1 MPNKTYFTSPGFLIA
16 DLQSGLRAQIQK
28 KMPIVNIVNALLV
41 YQTCVKRHY
50 AAMLMMERNT
60 RKV

>member
-1 MPNKTYFTSPGFLIA
+1 MPNKTYFTSPGFLTA